1 MAVEWLP
8 IRDGKSLLGEI
19 AIDEAWAVVDIPIR
33 RLEADEPYDPG
44 VIVNGWL
51 DVTMAMPDGTAMGG
65 GFGPVE
71 ILLGIKSAF
80 STSWTASELSS
91 VNGMKKWE
99 DYLWVRSIAFVAG
112 TTSLIHWRIDLN
124 TMRRFK
130 KGDYLSIVLYN
141 GTGALLGKA
150 GVHVKVY
157 GELYLRED

>member
-1 MAVEWLP
+1 
-8 IRDGKSLLGEI
+8 
-19 AIDEAWAVVDIPIR
+19 
-33 RLEADEPYDPG
+33 
-44 VIVNGWL
+44 
-51 DVTMAMPDGTAMGG
+51 
-65 GFGPVE
+65 
-71 ILLGIKSAF
+71 
-80 STSWTASELSS
+80 
-91 VNGMKKWE
+91 MKKWE